1 MDMNQNQMAEA
12 ILRGATEKRKAAG
25 EAVQT
30 PDARADLKA
39 VTGYALLLNT
49 DKDTDV
55 YFCIQG
61 NTGCACLTVEENKT
75 QSYQRRA
82 FLADREG
89 IRGMLED
96 VKTMYKEKRKQHA
109 PELLQ

>member
-1 MDMNQNQMAEA
+1 MDMNKSKM
-12 ILRGATEKRKAAG
+12 G
-25 EAVQT
+25 ETVQT
-30 PDARADLKA
+30 PDVRVDLKE
-39 VTGYALLLNT
+39 VTGYAVLLNME
-49 DKDTDV
+49 KDTDV

-82 FLADREG
+82 FLTDREG

-96 VKTMYKEKRKQHA
+96 IKAMYIEKRKQHA
-109 PELLQ
+109 PEILQ

>member
-1 MDMNQNQMAEA
+1 MDINQNQIAEA
-12 ILRGATEKRKAAG
+12 ILKGAVEKRKAVG
-25 EAVQT
+25 KAVQT

-39 VTGYALLLNT
+39 VTGYAVLLNT
-49 DKDTDV
+49 EKDTDV

-82 FLADREG
+82 FLTDREG

-109 PELLQ
+109 TEILQ

>member
-1 MDMNQNQMAEA
+1 MDINQNQIAEA
-12 ILRGATEKRKAAG
+12 ILKGAAEKRKAVG
-25 EAVQT
+25 EAVQA
-30 PDARADLKA
+30 PDACADLKA

-82 FLADREG
+82 FLTDREG
-89 IRGMLED
+89 IRKMLQD
-96 VKTMYKEKRKQHA
+96 IKVMYKEKEREHA